1 VNGMNHD
8 KFLDILNRGQTEEMQ
23 KAVLELLARAQDQRI
38 QDELFKELISDYAV
52 ISKKLETKVSEV
64 TWLSQTDSLTQIYN
78 RHKLDEIF
86 PLESARAKSSNT
98 ELAVILFDIDH
109 FKKVN
114 DTYGHETG
122 DTVLVE
128 LTRLVKNVVRK
139 SDLFVRW
146 GGEEFL
152 LLVPDTL
159 VEVERLAERIRQQVM
174 NFQFTRVKTVTI
186 SLGVAAYEPEADT
199 LDSLV
204 AKADEVLY
212 KAKQGGRNRVEVYFS
227 KML

>member
-1 VNGMNHD
+1 MNHD